1 MDLDNLKQVWKAQQT
16 ASFSKEQ
23 ILAMRQKRSSSIAKW
38 IFYISL
44 AEFIFWI
51 GISFIIPEDKDT
63 HFYPN
68 TELFLDVFTYLNYAV
83 VIGFIYIF
91 FRSYQKIKAHQTP
104 KKLLQNIFRMR
115 KMVQYYIICNLAMFL
130 VGFLLVTIFMIV
142 EQPES
147 FNVPEAFQ
155 SSFTF
160 LGIMIFAMLV
170 FLGILFAGLYFFYRL
185 LYGFLLRRLQKN
197 YNEIKDLQ

>member
-51 GISFIIPEDKDT
+51 GISLLIPEDKVT
-63 HFYPN
+63 HFSSN
-68 TELFLDVFTYLNYAV
+68 TELFLDVITYLNYA
-83 VIGFIYIF
+83 IAISFIYIF

-104 KKLLQNIFRMR
+104 KKLLQNVFRMR
-115 KMVQYYIICNLAMFL
+115 KMVQYYIIYSIAIYL
-130 VGFLLVTIFMIV
+130 VGALLATIFMIV

-147 FNVPEAFQ
+147 FNVPEAVQ

-160 LGIMIFAMLV
+160 WGIMIFAMLA